1 MWSKKM
7 KTFSQ
12 GERVSRDTKILF
24 KVFDRNLHVEEAL
37 GSMWGTKEV
46 TAHGRIYKYSCL
58 KLKSS
63 HCNNPWL
70 VLPMPILSP
79 HIFQSLEL
87 FIQFICS
94 FNSSVPSKICIEHLL
109 YARHSVRSW
118 GNNREPNN
126 HGLFLHSV
134 WCKVGNKYLTK
145 AKPIVPGEGNGNPL
159 QDSCLRNPNGQ
170 RGLLGR
176 IQLSSWTTTAKS
188 TVFLPRA
195 LTLGQWYKEVEGHS
209 RTHLVVAAVIS
220 TVYCW

>member
-1 MWSKKM
+1 MRDYCVLLTTQPWCRELGGHSQIVKNVKGEQGEGSRVLELAMWSKKT

-87 FIQFICS
+87 FIH
-94 FNSSVPSKICIEHLL
+94 SSVPSKICIEHLL

-134 WCKVGNKYLTK
+134 YKLMKETVNNEIRLCKETCLNRSYR
-145 AKPIVPGEGNGNPL
+145 IV
-159 QDSCLRNPNGQ
+159 C
-170 RGLLGR
+170 
-176 IQLSSWTTTAKS
+176 
-188 TVFLPRA
+188 
-195 LTLGQWYKEVEGHS
+195 
-209 RTHLVVAAVIS
+209 
-220 TVYCW
+220 